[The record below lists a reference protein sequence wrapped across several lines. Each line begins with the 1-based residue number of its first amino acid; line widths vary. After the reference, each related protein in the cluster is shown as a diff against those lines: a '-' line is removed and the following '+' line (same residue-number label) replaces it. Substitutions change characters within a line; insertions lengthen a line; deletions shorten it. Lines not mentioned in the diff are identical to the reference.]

1 MGKGIPIAGNTGSP
15 RERIAC
21 LQNTSSPQDLGT
33 RHSTEDIHPNVNR
46 GANANLQ
53 REEQILNGQKGCLD
67 HCTSET
73 VAERA
78 QSREH
83 G

>member
-1 MGKGIPIAGNTGSP
+1 MGKGIPIAGNAGSP

-21 LQNTSSPQDLGT
+21 LQNTSLPQDIGT
-33 RHSTEDIHPNVNR
+33 RHSTEGIHPNVNR

-53 REEQILNGQKGCLD
+53 REEQILNGQKGCFD

-73 VAERA
+73 VAERT